1 MKKLWLTLLYA
12 GIRLGLPVRNVVRYG
27 VRSLS
32 NPVQLYGC
40 PSTSVRDAS
49 STLTCSALWVSIVVC
64 GAAVHNCVVAAVR
77 RVQVPVAIYQV
88 EASSATHQVLMT
100 PWSPDSRQLFH
111 MPLRSI
117 TVPPPKP
124 SLCSKRS
131 QSASPVSWQVLVP
144 PQCDGRTLTELRI

>member
-40 PSTSVRDAS
+40 ASTSVRDAS

-88 EASSATHQVLMT
+88 GGVCYSPSVDDTVVAGLTAAIPHAVALDHCAASEAV
-100 PWSPDSRQLFH
+100 
-111 MPLRSI
+111 
-117 TVPPPKP
+117 TV
-124 SLCSKRS
+124 
-131 QSASPVSWQVLVP
+131 
-144 PQCDGRTLTELRI
+144 